1 MPRTDRLHRKRPRR
15 EPYPRFLI
23 VCEGEKTE
31 PGYFQHLRHTARLP
45 VRLEIVPGGTPKTLV
60 EKAVR
65 ERREAE
71 RLARRK
77 KDPWQRFDEVWCVFD
92 IDEHPFVPETK
103 QQARDNSIRLAISNP
118 CFELW
123 VLLHFQDQRGEL
135 SRHSAQS
142 LCRQHL
148 PGYQKDLPCDELT
161 PRRPDAI
168 RRAVDLEAWQQT
180 RGCEGGN
187 PSTQVHHLVER
198 LLAVRRESA
207 PSEH

>member
-1 MPRTDRLHRKRPRR
+1 MRRTDRLQRKGPRR

-31 PGYFQHLRHTARLP
+31 PGYFRNLHHTARLP
-45 VRLEIVPGGTPKTLV
+45 IKLEICPGGTPKTLV
-60 EKAVR
+60 ETAVGKK
-65 ERREAE
+65 REAE
-71 RLARRK
+71 ELARREK
-77 KDPWQRFDEVWCVFD
+77 NQWLRFDEVWCVFD
-92 IDEHPFVPETK
+92 IDEHLFVPDAK

-123 VLLHFQDQRGEL
+123 VLLHFQDQRAEL

-142 LCRQHL
+142 LCRKHL
-148 PGYQKDLPCDELT
+148 PGYQKDLPCEELT
-161 PRRPDAI
+161 PRRSDAI
-168 RRAVDLEAWQQT
+168 RRAADLDAWQLT

-198 LLAVRRESA
+198 LLSERRE
-207 PSEH
+207 PLR